1 MPRFLQD
8 LSNSLALKLLVAT
21 TNQGKATEIESALVE
36 MFEEIVSLSDF
47 HSITPPVEIGRTFPD
62 NARLK
67 ASYYRE
73 TTGLPALADDSGLMV
88 EALGGSPG
96 VKTARFAP
104 STKEG
109 IAKILSGLNHL
120 TTPDELQQRRACF
133 ECALCLDA
141 GEYKIEAKGKVEGLI
156 LFAPAGGNGFG
167 YDPIFYYPP
176 LGKTFAQMTLAEK
189 TCVSHRS
196 QALTILKG
204 KLHSH
209 FAEKR
214 TAITE
219 R

>member
-1 MPRFLQD
+1 M
-8 LSNSLALKLLVAT
+8 KLLVAT
-21 TNQGKATEIESALVE
+21 TNQGKATEIESALAK
-36 MFEEIVSLSDF
+36 MFEEIISLSDLY
-47 HSITPPVEIGRTFPD
+47 SIKPPAEIGATFPD
-62 NARLK
+62 NALLK

-109 IAKILSGLNHL
+109 IAKILSDLKHL
-120 TTPDELQQRRACF
+120 VTPDELQQRRACF

-156 LFAPAGGNGFG
+156 PFAPAGRNGFG

-189 TCVSHRS
+189 TAVSHRS
-196 QALTILKG
+196 QALNTLKE
-204 KLHSH
+204 KLQSH
-209 FAEKR
+209 FMEKNIE
-214 TAITE
+214 ITG

>member
-1 MPRFLQD
+1 M
-8 LSNSLALKLLVAT
+8 KLLVAT
-21 TNQGKATEIESALVE
+21 TNQGKASEIESVLAE
-36 MFEEIVSLSDF
+36 MFEEIVSLSDLYY
-47 HSITPPVEIGRTFPD
+47 IRPPAEVGATFLD

-73 TTGLPALADDSGLMV
+73 TTGFSALADDSGLMV

-109 IAKILSGLNHL
+109 ISKILSGLKHL
-120 TTPDELQQRRACF
+120 ATPNKPQRRRAYF
-133 ECALCLDA
+133 ECALCLDI

-156 LFAPAGGNGFG
+156 PFTPAGNNGFG

-189 TCVSHRS
+189 ASVSHRS

-204 KLHSH
+204 KMESH

-214 TAITE
+214 TAINGP
-219 R
+219 